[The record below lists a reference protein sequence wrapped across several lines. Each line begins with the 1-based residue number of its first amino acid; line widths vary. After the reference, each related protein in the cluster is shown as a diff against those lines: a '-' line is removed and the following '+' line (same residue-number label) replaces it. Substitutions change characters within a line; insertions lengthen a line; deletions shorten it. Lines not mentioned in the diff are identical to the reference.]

1 MNEVEIMHILGELES
16 STRSAHKRID
26 EIKELVESINKLTI
40 AIKGQQNSIDNMAKR
55 LEKIEDKPALPP
67 CQHVKDFE
75 RFESKISNLSKEI
88 NEIKDKPVK
97 RWEKFVSAII
107 SSLAGGIMGYI
118 LAVILK

>member
-40 AIKGQQNSIDNMAKR
+40 AIKSQQNSIDNMVKR
-55 LEKIEDKPALPP
+55 IEKIEDKPALPP

-75 RFESKISNLSKEI
+75 RFEESFLNLKGELS
-88 NEIKDKPVK
+88 EIKNKPLK

>member
-1 MNEVEIMHILGELES
+1 MNENEIMHILGELES
-16 STRSAHKRID
+16 STKSAHKRID

-40 AIKGQQNSIDNMAKR
+40 AIKSQQNSIDNMAKR

-97 RWEKFVSAII
+97 RWEKFVSAILT
-107 SSLAGGIMGYI
+107 SLAGGLVGYI
-118 LAVILK
+118 LAGILK

>member
-1 MNEVEIMHILGELES
+1 MNENEIMHILGELES

-26 EIKELVESINKLTI
+26 EIKKLVESINKLTI
-40 AIKGQQNSIDNMAKR
+40 AIKSQQNSIENMAKR
-55 LEKIEDKPALPP
+55 LEKIEDKPAYPP

-97 RWEKFVSAII
+97 RWEKFVSAILT
-107 SSLAGGIMGYI
+107 SLAGGLVGYI